1 MGFDFA
7 YLKALGQVI
16 VTIGSS
22 IYDIG
27 TDIVSAY
34 TYLDGQSIARNET
47 SFANG
52 SRFQTEGTEKQTHV
66 LWGSCMVFILFMPG
80 LFWACRPSKL
90 SWFKRLLGLFF
101 PFYAIGYGI
110 SALGNPQDPMVNKK
124 LAVICACEA
133 LFESFPQI
141 VMTVYTFMF
150 VSTEIQL
157 ITQLQTAGS
166 VILLAKGIIDFDLIG
181 GDVKFNGIKDTILYL
196 MKLIPLYAVGT
207 FFRLASLTIT
217 LIYLRQW
224 AIIPTIFL
232 FAMMVVLVGSCI
244 AWDKDVIYNMALTNM
259 SVANVGMVRMKQLNL
274 EDDEINNWKPEN
286 DDLPKDIAARCQR
299 FIQVSSYVTFLH
311 HSCVL
316 LVVLYLVC
324 NGSPILPDINEL
336 QHWLRPT
343 AYISGT
349 RARWVY
355 ITFSSTIMIGTLDV
369 LITSCT
375 SKNIKFGE
383 DTEPTTNQKRVSKQ
397 ELNREFTRRP
407 SLVRLEDVAAFSS
420 KP

>member
-1 MGFDFA
+1 MGIDFTFF
-7 YLKALGQVI
+7 KALGQVVVNI
-16 VTIGSS
+16 CSS

-27 TDIVSAY
+27 TDIISAY
-34 TYLDGQSIARNET
+34 TYLDGQNIVRNET
-47 SFANG
+47 RFTNG
-52 SRFQTEGTEKQTHV
+52 STLQTEQTEKNVHV
-66 LWGSCMVFILFMPG
+66 LWGLCMVFILFMPG
-80 LFWACRPSKL
+80 LFWACKPSNMSWINRL
-90 SWFKRLLGLFF
+90 SGLFF
-101 PFYAIGYGI
+101 PFYAIGSGI
-110 SALGNPQDPMVNKK
+110 YALRNPLDPITHKK

-133 LFESFPQI
+133 FFESFPQL
-141 VMTVYTFMF
+141 VMTVYTFTF

-166 VILLAKGIIDFDLIG
+166 VLLLAKGIIDFDMIC
-181 GDVKFNGIKDTILYL
+181 GDVKFNGIKEMILYL
-196 MKLIPLYAVGT
+196 IKLIPLYAVGT
-207 FFRLASLTIT
+207 FFRIASLTIT
-217 LIYLRQW
+217 LIYLRHW

-232 FAMMVVLVGSCI
+232 FGMMVILVGSCI

-259 SVANVGMVRMKQLNL
+259 SVANVGMVRMKQLNR
-274 EDDEINNWKPEN
+274 DDDKINTWNLEN
-286 DDLPKDIAARCQR
+286 DDLPKDIGARCQR

-336 QHWLRPT
+336 RHWLRPT

-349 RARWVY
+349 RARWLY

-375 SKNIKFGE
+375 SKNIKFGQ
-383 DTEPTTNQKRVSKQ
+383 DTEPTTNQKRASKH

-407 SLVRLEDVAAFSS
+407 SLVRLEDVAEFST